1 MGLIVTVLLSTTSTV
16 FAQEI
21 NFGQP
26 ATQTVKIIINEDG
39 SAHITH
45 VVAPGTTSQQLS
57 VIRNDFTNLKITN
70 ENGESAQY
78 GETGSEKVG
87 FVIFPASRKVLV
99 EYDLINAVTEKDGM
113 WTWNYL
119 YLANTLFFLP
129 EKTDLIFVNGSP
141 INLADANGINCHG
154 CRAKLEYQL
163 DKTEM
168 VKQVQWEDKKF
179 DVRIITTA
187 NISSFEFDQ
196 PNKKISFDT
205 NNTNRY
211 ITLIIPK
218 ELLQNPYEVFLNEK
232 KLLNHEFF
240 SDETNAWISV
250 KPNETGTVDIIGTS
264 AIPEF
269 PITAVLILAAA
280 MIFATKYTN
289 KFNLR

>member
-1 MGLIVTVLLSTTSTV
+1 MGLVITMLLFTTTTV

-26 ATQTVKIIINEDG
+26 AIQTVKITINEDG
-39 SAHITH
+39 SAHIIH
-45 VVAPGTTSQQLS
+45 VVAPGTTPQQLS

-70 ENGESAQY
+70 ENGDSAQY
-78 GETGSEKVG
+78 GETGSDKAG
-87 FVIFPASRKVLV
+87 FVIFPTSRKVLV
-99 EYDLINAVTEKDGM
+99 EYDLINAAKEKDGM
-113 WTWNYL
+113 WAWNYY

-129 EKTDLIFVNGSP
+129 EKTDLIFVNGNP
-141 INLADANGINCHG
+141 INLANATGINCHG

-168 VKQVQWEDKKF
+168 VKQVQWEDRKF
-179 DVRIITTA
+179 DVRIITTV
-187 NISSFEFDQ
+187 NITSFGFDQ
-196 PNKKISFDT
+196 PNKKISFAT
-205 NNTNRY
+205 NNTNQY

-218 ELLQNPYEVFLNEK
+218 ELLQNPYEVLLNEK

-240 SDETNAWISV
+240 TDETNAWISI
-250 KPNETGTVDIIGTS
+250 KPNETGTVDIVGTS

-269 PITAVLILAAA
+269 PITALVVLAAA
-280 MIFATKYTN
+280 MFFATKYTN

>member
-1 MGLIVTVLLSTTSTV
+1 
-16 FAQEI
+16 
-21 NFGQP
+21 
-26 ATQTVKIIINEDG
+26 
-39 SAHITH
+39 
-45 VVAPGTTSQQLS
+45 
-57 VIRNDFTNLKITN
+57 
-70 ENGESAQY
+70 
-78 GETGSEKVG
+78 
-87 FVIFPASRKVLV
+87 
-99 EYDLINAVTEKDGM
+99 LINAVTEKDGM